1 MQQQHGTAGRKGIY
15 KSGSWYPQFYLSAW
29 LESLTNGSNNQLQTF
44 SSIILIKRKRVT
56 CVNGT
61 WDWTNWF
68 QNSKD
73 YFLCTNSMNS
83 VVTPICLTISIPKTE
98 KRMLHEECK
107 VKYHKVDS
115 SGNVSHK
122 YSNIEQK
129 KGVKWKIRGCKV
141 GSSKKCFL
149 RV

>member
-1 MQQQHGTAGRKGIY
+1 MPYPCKILRCNNNTVQQGGREYIKVAVGTQSLFI
-15 KSGSWYPQFYLSAW
+15 AW

-61 WDWTNWF
+61 WGWTNWF
-68 QNSKD
+68 QNSKV

-115 SGNVSHK
+115 S
-122 YSNIEQK
+122 
-129 KGVKWKIRGCKV
+129 R
-141 GSSKKCFL
+141 KCFL
-149 RV
+149 RVL